1 MTLVGFVILA
11 LATWRMAS
19 LLARESG
26 PFDAFLKI
34 RKVCGIVHDDDK
46 NVAMIPETFLAQAV
60 SCVWCNSI
68 YIGLF
73 WTLMFVL
80 LGDLSLYF
88 ALPFAFSA
96 AAIIADKWTARV

>member
-1 MTLVGFVILA
+1 MTLVDFVVLA

-19 LLARESG
+19 LLAKETG
-26 PFDAFLKI
+26 PFDVFMKI
-34 RKVCGIVHDDDK
+34 RKVFGIIHDDDK
-46 NVAMIPETFLAQAV
+46 NVAMVPETFFAQAI

-80 LGDLSLYF
+80 LGDLALLA
-88 ALPFAFSA
+88 ALPFALSA
-96 AAIIADKWTARV
+96 GAVLVEVVHP